1 MRMRM
6 RTQFRKDQSGGIE
19 GLPLQL
25 MIMVLIA
32 GIGSAVLLGWMGNLN
47 APESIGSVNSSP
59 TELIVSDGNG
69 DGMYKASNVDVTIT
83 VYDGK
88 GDPINGATVI
98 LEGCGV
104 ARMDGTRAYGSTD
117 SNGHIALDNLQLSQT
132 GKAVGFITVTVTKS
146 GYGTDTGLSI
156 PVISG

>member
-1 MRMRM
+1 MRM
-6 RTQFRKDQSGGIE
+6 RTQFKKDRSGGIE

-47 APESIGSVNSSP
+47 APESIGSVTSSP
-59 TELIVSDGNG
+59 SELVAKDGNG
-69 DGMYKASNVDVTIT
+69 DGVFEASNIDMTIS

-88 GDPINGATVI
+88 GDPVAGATVI

-104 ARMDGTRAYGSTD
+104 ARMDGTRPYGTTD
-117 SNGHIALDNLQLSQT
+117 TNGHLVLNDLGISQT
-132 GKAVGFITVTVTKS
+132 GNAIGFITVTVTKS
-146 GYGTDTGLSI
+146 GYGTDTSLSI

>member
-1 MRMRM
+1 MRM
-6 RTQFRKDQSGGIE
+6 RTQFKKDRSGGIE

-47 APESIGSVNSSP
+47 APDSIGSVTSSP
-59 TELIVSDGNG
+59 TELVAHDGNG
-69 DGMYKASNVDVTIT
+69 DGMYEASNVDITIT

-88 GDPINGATVI
+88 GDPVTGATVV
-98 LEGCGV
+98 LEGSGI
-104 ARMDGTRAYGSTD
+104 ARPDGARPYGTTD
-117 SNGHIALDNLQLSQT
+117 TNGHLDLNDLRLEQT

-146 GYGTDTGLSI
+146 GYGTDTSLSI

>member
-1 MRMRM
+1 MRM
-6 RTQFRKDQSGGIE
+6 RTQFRKDRSGGIE

-47 APESIGSVNSSP
+47 APDSIGSVTSSP
-59 TELIVSDGNG
+59 SELVAKDG
-69 DGMYKASNVDVTIT
+69 DGDGIFDAANVDITIT

-88 GDPINGATVI
+88 GDPVTGATVV

-104 ARMDGTRAYGSTD
+104 AKTDGTRPYGTTD
-117 SNGHIALDNLQLSQT
+117 SDGHLDLNDLRIKQT
-132 GKAVGFITVTVTKS
+132 SKAVGFITVTVSKS
-146 GYGTDTGLSI
+146 GYGTDTSLSI

>member
-1 MRMRM
+1 MKM
-6 RTQFRKDQSGGIE
+6 RTQFKKDRNGGIE

-47 APESIGSVNSSP
+47 APDSIGSVTSSP
-59 TELIVSDGNG
+59 AELVAKDGNE
-69 DGMYKASNVDVTIT
+69 DGVFEASNVDLTIT

-88 GDPINGATVI
+88 GDPVAGATVI

-104 ARMDGTRAYGSTD
+104 ARMDGTRPYGTTD
-117 SNGHIALDNLQLSQT
+117 TNGHLVLNDLRISQT
-132 GKAVGFITVTVTKS
+132 GKAIGFITVTVTKS
-146 GYGTDTGLSI
+146 GYGTDTSLSI

>member
-1 MRMRM
+1 MRM
-6 RTQFRKDQSGGIE
+6 RTQFKKDRSGGIE

-47 APESIGSVNSSP
+47 APDSIGSVTSSP
-59 TELIVSDGNG
+59 VELVAKDGNG
-69 DGMYKASNVDVTIT
+69 DGVFEASNVDMTIT

-88 GDPINGATVI
+88 GDPVTGATVI

-104 ARMDGTRAYGSTD
+104 VRMDGTRPFGTTD
-117 SNGHIALDNLQLSQT
+117 SNGHLDLNDLRITQT
-132 GKAVGFITVTVTKS
+132 GKAIGFITVTVTKS
-146 GYGTDTGLSI
+146 GYGTDTSLSI

>member
-1 MRMRM
+1 MRM
-6 RTQFRKDQSGGIE
+6 RTQFKKDRSGGIE

-47 APESIGSVNSSP
+47 APESIGSVTSSP
-59 TELIVSDGNG
+59 SELVVKDGNG
-69 DGMYKASNVDVTIT
+69 DGVFEASNVDITIT

-88 GDPINGATVI
+88 GDPITGATVI

-104 ARMDGTRAYGSTD
+104 ARMDGSRAYGTTD
-117 SNGHIALDNLQLSQT
+117 SNGHLDLSNLRIAQT

-146 GYGTDTGLSI
+146 GYGTDTSLSI

>member
-1 MRMRM
+1 M
-6 RTQFRKDQSGGIE
+6 RTQFKKDRSGGIE

-47 APESIGSVNSSP
+47 APDSIGSVTSSP
-59 TELIVSDGNG
+59 SELVAKDGNG
-69 DGMYKASNVDVTIT
+69 DGVFEASNIDMTIS

-88 GDPINGATVI
+88 GDPVAGATVI

-104 ARMDGTRAYGSTD
+104 ARMDGTRPYGTTD
-117 SNGHIALDNLQLSQT
+117 TNGHFVLNDLGISQT
-132 GKAVGFITVTVTKS
+132 GKAIGFITVTVTKS
-146 GYGTDTGLSI
+146 GYGTDTSLSI

>member
-1 MRMRM
+1 MRM
-6 RTQFRKDQSGGIE
+6 RTQFKRDRRAGIE

-47 APESIGSVNSSP
+47 APQSIGSVTSSP
-59 TELIVSDGNG
+59 MELVAHDLNGNG
-69 DGMYKASNVDVTIT
+69 NYQASNVDLTIT
-83 VYDGK
+83 VLDGK
-88 GDPINGATVI
+88 GDPVAGATVV
-98 LEGCGV
+98 LDGCNI
-104 ARMDGTRAYGSTD
+104 ARMDGTRPYGTTD
-117 SNGHIALDNLQLSQT
+117 SAGHIALINLQLTQT

-146 GYGTDTGLSI
+146 GYGTDTSLSI